1 MMNAVLQQLHHIIC
15 IVVFDSKVLG
25 KSGSDICSS
34 STISDDQIQT
44 ASNNKMVVPQLKN
57 KVTIISTQ
65 LCFQI

>member
-1 MMNAVLQQLHHIIC
+1 MNAVLQQLHHIIC
-15 IVVFDSKVLG
+15 IIVFDSKVLG

-44 ASNNKMVVPQLKN
+44 ASNKMVVPQLKN